1 MKRGACLLLSIGT
14 AALASAQTVYTVNIP
29 TTGTYNMSALSWS
42 PSVPPAGG
50 GTDVQ
55 LVFGSGIAD
64 EVKYT
69 VVNDLLDENGA
80 FTLNSIT
87 FTNSIATFNGGR
99 LVFAAN
105 GGTLPTAFM
114 MQPSMKN
121 YQTLNADV
129 ELAADTTF
137 GGISYV
143 QIYGTVSGTG
153 TLIVDAV
160 NTEVG
165 LWTTMPTPTPVGRT
179 FVLAASIWHGR
190 GISVPAQSGSRTM
203 SRAV

>member
-1 MKRGACLLLSIGT
+1 MKHMICLFSLLGA
-14 AALASAQTVYTVNIP
+14 AAMVGAQTVYTVNIP
-29 TTGTYNMSALSWS
+29 TTGTYNMSTLPWS

-50 GTDVQ
+50 GTNVQ

-114 MQPSMKN
+114 MQPSRKSN
-121 YQTLNADV
+121 QTLSADV

-143 QIYGTVSGTG
+143 QIYGTVSG
-153 TLIVDAV
+153 
-160 NTEVG
+160 
-165 LWTTMPTPTPVGRT
+165 
-179 FVLAASIWHGR
+179 
-190 GISVPAQSGSRTM
+190 
-203 SRAV
+203 